1 MQGLKEM
8 LVEEQKY
15 LEKIADAVRKSS
27 LIVPEGRLRISKS
40 KYNPRYYQCME
51 GGNEIYISRT
61 EKELPKQLAQK
72 DYNKAVIKKVETR
85 LKQIQKI
92 MQDYSDDEIE
102 KIYTSMH
109 KERQALVTPI
119 EATWNQRR
127 KKWYEEEY
135 DGKEFREG
143 TAVILTEKGERVRS
157 KSEKILADSFYRKNI
172 PYKYEK
178 PLHLKGYGIVYPDF
192 TFLSRKKGKEIYW
205 EHEGMMD
212 RQEYA
217 RTAVKKIESYQTN
230 HIYMGDRLIITFET
244 EQCPLNFRIVEN
256 LIEKYL
262 M

>member
-15 LEKIADAVRKSS
+15 LEKIADAARKSS

-51 GGNEIYISRT
+51 GGNEIYISKT
-61 EKELPKQLAQK
+61 EKDLPKQLAQK
-72 DYNKAVIKKVETR
+72 DYNKAVIKKAETR

-119 EATWNQRR
+119 EATWNQRI
-127 KKWYEEEY
+127 KKWYEEEN

-172 PYKYEK
+172 LYKYEK

-192 TFLSRKKGKEIYW
+192 TFLSRKKDKEIYW

-230 HIYMGDRLIITFET
+230 HIYMGDRLILTFET

>member
-1 MQGLKEM
+1 M
-8 LVEEQKY
+8 
-15 LEKIADAVRKSS
+15 
-27 LIVPEGRLRISKS
+27 
-40 KYNPRYYQCME
+40 
-51 GGNEIYISRT
+51 
-61 EKELPKQLAQK
+61 
-72 DYNKAVIKKVETR
+72 
-85 LKQIQKI
+85 
-92 MQDYSDDEIE
+92 
-102 KIYTSMH
+102 
-109 KERQALVTPI
+109 
-119 EATWNQRR
+119 
-127 KKWYEEEY
+127 
-135 DGKEFREG
+135 
-143 TAVILTEKGERVRS
+143 ILTEKGERVRS

-192 TFLSRKKGKEIYW
+192 TFLSRKKEKEIYW